1 MLLLMLLL
9 LLHVW
14 TLLFLIFD
22 LLECELNQASEFLF
36 VVCRSVVERLPSA
49 SACLPDFT
57 LVFYSGGQITMQNRA

>member
-1 MLLLMLLL
+1 
-9 LLHVW
+9 
-14 TLLFLIFD
+14 LFLIFD